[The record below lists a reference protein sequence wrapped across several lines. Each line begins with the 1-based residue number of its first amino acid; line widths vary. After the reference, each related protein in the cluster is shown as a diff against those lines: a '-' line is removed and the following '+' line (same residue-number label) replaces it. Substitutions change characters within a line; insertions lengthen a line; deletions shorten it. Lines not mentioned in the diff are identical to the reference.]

1 MLSVYTRQATIVA
14 ARSNYSIVNIEE
26 ISVCIF
32 IWHVAILAFTLSLP
46 FITQNPQ
53 LSPDLSPG
61 HQDQHFKLPACVKL
75 YFIKQWVWLL
85 TSLQPPVRH
94 MELDIS
100 AYREAL
106 RYLLNYTAAGIPAP
120 SSIAESFWSST
131 DQLQTNSTYGILS
144 QNFQSIIAF
153 PFWFFNE
160 NNWGNTELKSNET
173 IETLS
178 PQFYTQASY
187 VAPYTKLKFNPA
199 MFLIF
204 IISQSFILVFLC
216 IIFTWVIFSAGLLP
230 KTSAYPLFDIMAK
243 SKVDKDIGIEEQT
256 KTNREIIRTV
266 QGTRLH
272 LKNDWKVPQF
282 PLRHGSDRWT
292 WQDPIAYR

>member
-1 MLSVYTRQATIVA
+1 
-14 ARSNYSIVNIEE
+14 
-26 ISVCIF
+26 
-32 IWHVAILAFTLSLP
+32 
-46 FITQNPQ
+46 
-53 LSPDLSPG
+53 
-61 HQDQHFKLPACVKL
+61 
-75 YFIKQWVWLL
+75 
-85 TSLQPPVRH
+85 

-144 QNFQSIIAF
+144 QNFQSILAF

-272 LKNDWKVPQF
+272 LKND
-282 PLRHGSDRWT
+282 
-292 WQDPIAYR
+292 